1 MTFYFGETGRFSGEA
16 HQSTFRLQSLAVWL
30 IAACFASFGVWAYL
44 AKLDEVT
51 SAQGQVVPIL
61 QEQTIESLEGGILSN
76 LHVRT
81 DQIVEAGQILAT
93 LDQTGTAAAVDE
105 TSGRLRALLA
115 KVARLQAEVT
125 DGALEFSPALSNY
138 PDLIKSETALFE
150 ARKNSRTNYLA
161 LIEQSRNLIEDE
173 LAKVKRLNLSGA
185 SSSIEASRLEQQII
199 DLNMK
204 REDIRHEHYVLARE
218 DLTETLSEID
228 ALSAEQRRLQ
238 DRLDRMT
245 IRSPL
250 RGIVKN
256 IEVATKGGVLPPNGA
271 LMTIIPLDDLLL
283 VEARIEPRD
292 VAFIRPGLRAVVTI
306 SAYDPAIYG
315 TLEGSVRSI
324 SADTIRDELNP
335 EIMYYRVYVESENFE
350 LKDGKGG
357 SFPISPGMVTTVDIH
372 TGSRTVM
379 QYFMKPFNKA
389 GEALR
394 ER

>member
-1 MTFYFGETGRFSGEA
+1 MTFYFGETGRLSGEA

-125 DGALEFSPALSNY
+125 DGALEFSPSLSNY

-245 IRSPL
+245 IRSPPSRYCEEYRSRHK
-250 RGIVKN
+250 RGRSSAQRRVNDDHPPRRSFVGRSTDRAARRRIHSAG
-256 IEVATKGGVLPPNGA
+256 VAGRGDNQRL
-271 LMTIIPLDDLLL
+271 
-283 VEARIEPRD
+283 
-292 VAFIRPGLRAVVTI
+292 
-306 SAYDPAIYG
+306 
-315 TLEGSVRSI
+315 
-324 SADTIRDELNP
+324 
-335 EIMYYRVYVESENFE
+335 
-350 LKDGKGG
+350 
-357 SFPISPGMVTTVDIH
+357 
-372 TGSRTVM
+372 
-379 QYFMKPFNKA
+379 
-389 GEALR
+389 
-394 ER
+394 